1 MVLQRKVTINQN
13 TEVFHIM
20 FLFKISQYLQVINV
34 IRLALKGIK
43 MTKVELLVFSD
54 NLFVFSH
61 LQTSISYSMTT
72 DLSDF
77 KFLFAYNIFVLYH
90 QQINRGLF

>member
-1 MVLQRKVTINQN
+1 
-13 TEVFHIM
+13 
-20 FLFKISQYLQVINV
+20 
-34 IRLALKGIK
+34 

-61 LQTSISYSMTT
+61 LQTLISYSMIT

-77 KFLFAYNIFVLYH
+77 KFLFAHNIFVLYH